1 MTCSFLAFFLFSI
14 NVTAQSSEEESV
26 VLVLVPELSFAEAT
40 WLYTWGQH
48 QDIWQQASFAGMNIR
63 PDGPYSYL
71 NNAVSLSMG
80 VRGVGVQGWNAFEP
94 REKIETVLAKDVM
107 KQWTGGYPQ
116 DSLLHPYFH
125 KLVDKN
131 KQSTY
136 QGEVA
141 ILGEA
146 LKQHGVSTYVMGHS
160 DIEGEKIRY
169 GSLFTMDQ
177 QGETKGS
184 VVKGVVNNPQ
194 FPASYQMDGDIIVDS
209 IQQREKKQ
217 SSLFTVVEWGDFQR
231 LFSIKE
237 EMTDEHFQK
246 QYESSLNQLE
256 QFIVQLIGERTV
268 ILLSPMMHQEAY
280 KEKKQLA
287 PIWVWHKEKM
297 FPQVM
302 YSETTNQEAIIS
314 NLDIVPT
321 ILSLYNIDKP
331 AILMG
336 QPLQLTMSEGYDHT
350 TVFEEVNLAFTIYQ
364 SRGVILSSYITLLT
378 ILLVAISILLWRK
391 AANRLWIK
399 LAKVLL
405 VSAVSS
411 PFWFL
416 TTPRLLTI
424 VDVGYYFWLLSFFS
438 IVTGYLLTTFVKKP
452 LLLVGA
458 AHVFVLTVDLLLGN
472 PLMQRSY
479 LGYDPIIGARYYGI
493 GNEYAGVYIVSVLLV
508 LTPCFRKQTWYTSAL
523 IGFMLAGLLFML
535 GASHLGTNAG
545 ATLAAGVACGYLLFQ
560 YVPIKRKRNVWAG
573 AVILAIAA
581 FGLLFL
587 LQLTGKTTHIGYA
600 FERLLSGDFSYAYDV
615 IKRKLAMNWKIF
627 KYSNWTQLFVTSYIL
642 IGFVLWR
649 QKRIVR
655 DKAEKTV
662 LQTGIVASVAL
673 LVLNDSGV
681 VAAATSMFL
690 LVALSYYWMLE
701 EKERVEQK

>member
-1 MTCSFLAFFLFSI
+1 MICAFLAFFLFSFH
-14 NVTAQSSEEESV
+14 VTAQSSKEESV
-26 VLVLVPELSFAEAT
+26 VVILVPELSFVEAT

-80 VRGVGVQGWNAFEP
+80 VRGVGVQDWNAYEAT
-94 REKIETVLAKDVM
+94 EKIETMLATDVM
-107 KQWTGGYPQ
+107 TQWTGDYPQ
-116 DSLLHPYFH
+116 ESLLHPYFH

-146 LKQHGVSTYVMGHS
+146 LKQHGVSTYVLGHS

-177 QGETKGS
+177 RGVTKGS
-184 VVKGVVNNPQ
+184 VVEGVIRNPQ

-209 IQQREKKQ
+209 IQQLEKEQ
-217 SSLFTVVEWGDFQR
+217 SHLFTVVEWGDFHR
-231 LFSIKE
+231 LYSIKE
-237 EMTDEHFQK
+237 QMTEEHFQK
-246 QYESSLNQLE
+246 QYETSLHQLE
-256 QFIVQLIGERTV
+256 QFIVHLLGERTV
-268 ILLSPMMHQEAY
+268 ILFSPMMNQDAY

-287 PIWVWHKEKM
+287 PLWIWQQEKTYPLAM
-297 FPQVM
+297 H
-302 YSETTNQEAIIS
+302 SETTNQESIVS
-314 NLDIVPT
+314 NIDIVPT
-321 ILSLYNIDKP
+321 ILSLYNIEKP
-331 AILMG
+331 SSLMG
-336 QPLQLTMSEGYDHT
+336 QPLQLDKREGYDHT
-350 TVFEEVNLAFTIYQ
+350 TVFEEVNLAFTIFQ

-378 ILLVAISILLWRK
+378 ILLVAISLLLWRK
-391 AANRLWIK
+391 AANGLWIK

-416 TTPRLLTI
+416 TTPRLLTV

-452 LLLVGA
+452 LYVVGA

-493 GNEYAGVYIVSVLLV
+493 GNEYAGVYIVSVLLL
-508 LTPCFRKQTWYTSAL
+508 LTPCFRKQTWYTSAV
-523 IGFMLAGLLFML
+523 IGLLLAGLLFML

-545 ATLAAGVACGYLLFQ
+545 ATLAAGVACGYLFFQ
-560 YVPIKRKRNVWAG
+560 YVPIKRKRFMWLGG
-573 AVILAIAA
+573 AILAVAA
-581 FGLLFL
+581 FALLFL

-600 FERLLSGDFSYAYDV
+600 FERVISGDFGYAYDV

-649 QKRIVR
+649 QQRIVR